1 MLGMWR
7 SGNRFTLLPEGARF
21 LPSMLEAVEAAR
33 HSILL
38 ELYLA
43 ESGHLSRVLI
53 EALSAACQRGV
64 NVLVLLDGF
73 GSLGLEEAD
82 RQRMTEAGIALRF
95 YNPIRWWRFG
105 RNLTRDHRKLL
116 VVDGEV
122 GFTGGFGA
130 VDEFAEAWSEV
141 AIRIEGPCIRDWVR
155 LFARVWDSA
164 ASEGQGRR
172 EAVRSVNI
180 NAVNV
185 VTGYLGMR
193 GRVVWGHGF
202 RYQAIRHSLQHQASS
217 TRKRLWI
224 CTPYFVPTFSMRRRL
239 KRAARRGV
247 DVQLL
252 IAGQHHD
259 HPGVR
264 SAGQRFYAS
273 LLKAGVRIH
282 EFQPRFLHAKFS
294 LADDWVTL
302 GSCNFDHW
310 SLQWNLEANQEVQ
323 DHRFAA
329 EVAALFEQHFA
340 RSVEITRAAWQR
352 RSLAQRCREW
362 GYGTLDS
369 LVTRLR

>member
-21 LPSMLEAVEAAR
+21 LPGMLKAVDEAR
-33 HSILL
+33 QSILL

-43 ESGHLSRVLI
+43 ESGHLSRILI
-53 EALSAACQRGV
+53 DALCTARRRGV

-73 GSLGLEEAD
+73 GSLGLNEAD
-82 RQRMTEAGIALRF
+82 RQIMIEAGIQLRI
-95 YNPIRWWRFG
+95 YNPLRWWRLSG
-105 RNLTRDHRKLL
+105 NLTRDHRKLL
-116 VVDGEV
+116 VVDGEI

-130 VDEFAEAWSEV
+130 VDVFAEAWSEV
-141 AIRIEGPCIRDWVR
+141 AVRVEGPCIRDWVR
-155 LFARVWDSA
+155 LFARVWDSP
-164 ASEGQGRR
+164 ASAGPGSRQ
-172 EAVRSVNI
+172 AVCG
-180 NAVNV
+180 VNV
-185 VTGYLGMR
+185 SATRVDGYLGMR

-202 RYQAIRHSLQHQASS
+202 RYQAIRHSLQHQSS
-217 TRKRLWI
+217 SARKRLWI
-224 CTPYFVPTFSMRRRL
+224 CTPYFVPTYSMRRRL
-239 KRAARRGV
+239 RRAARRGI
-247 DVQLL
+247 DVRLL
-252 IAGQHHD
+252 IAGNYHD

-264 SAGQRFYAS
+264 SAGQRFYTR

-282 EFQPRFLHAKFS
+282 EFQPSFLHAKFS
-294 LADDWVTL
+294 LADDWVTI

-329 EVAALFEQHFA
+329 DVAALFENHFTH
-340 RSVEITRAAWQR
+340 SVEITQAAWLKR
-352 RSLAQRCREW
+352 PWLQRCREW

>member
-21 LPSMLEAVEAAR
+21 LPSMLKAVEAAR

-53 EALSAACQRGV
+53 DALCGARRRGV
-64 NVLVLLDGF
+64 TVLVLLDGF
-73 GSLGLEEAD
+73 GSLGLAQAD
-82 RQRMTEAGIALRF
+82 RQRMIEADIQLRI
-95 YNPIRWWRFG
+95 YNPLSWWRLG

-130 VDEFAEAWSEV
+130 VDAFAEAWSEV
-141 AIRIEGPCIRDWVR
+141 AVRIEGPCISDWVR
-155 LFARVWDSA
+155 LFARVWDST
-164 ASEGQGRR
+164 ASRGHGSRQ
-172 EAVRSVNI
+172 AVRSI
-180 NAVNV
+180 NVHAIRVE
-185 VTGYLGMR
+185 GYLGMR

-217 TRKRLWI
+217 SRKRLWI

-247 DVQLL
+247 DVRLL

-264 SAGQRFYAS
+264 SAGQRFYAG

-329 EVAALFEQHFA
+329 DVAALFEHHFSH
-340 RSVEITRAAWQR
+340 SVEITQAAWQR
-352 RSLAQRCREW
+352 RPLMQRCREW